1 MLHCLPASI
10 VEPHSA
16 DAGTVMRLNTVRH
29 YAVEAG
35 FAEVGILPIEN
46 FFYTFYR
53 LLS

>member
-35 FAEVGILPIEN
+35 FGKVRILPIEN
-46 FFYTFYR
+46 FVYTFQS